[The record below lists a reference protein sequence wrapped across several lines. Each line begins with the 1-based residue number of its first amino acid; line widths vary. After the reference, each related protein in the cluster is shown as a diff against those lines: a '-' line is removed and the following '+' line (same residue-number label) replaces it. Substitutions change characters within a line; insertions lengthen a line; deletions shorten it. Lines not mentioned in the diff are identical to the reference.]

1 MWTSAVTTASGQWQ
15 FTQRQE
21 NTSVR
26 LDSCSLQ
33 RQAQIEDYFA
43 NPYRKKNNTSQKQ
56 LFRRF
61 TLFKRYRITWSL
73 VRNNSSHNG
82 CEVLAFLVHF
92 HGISRTWKYS
102 LDTAFWNT
110 GQADVKKAK
119 ENENSDRM
127 KMFQRRFWIKFVIEL
142 KVKAKDRMTVARS
155 AAIPQKLSAQ
165 WFRVTN
171 ASNAGGWKI

>member
-1 MWTSAVTTASGQWQ
+1 MWTSAVTTASRQWQ

-56 LFRRF
+56 LFWRF

-110 GQADVKKAK
+110 GQADVKQSKGK
-119 ENENSDRM
+119 WKFWQNEDVSTEILD
-127 KMFQRRFWIKFVIEL
+127 
-142 KVKAKDRMTVARS
+142 KVRHWTES
-155 AAIPQKLSAQ
+155 QS
-165 WFRVTN
+165 
-171 ASNAGGWKI
+171 